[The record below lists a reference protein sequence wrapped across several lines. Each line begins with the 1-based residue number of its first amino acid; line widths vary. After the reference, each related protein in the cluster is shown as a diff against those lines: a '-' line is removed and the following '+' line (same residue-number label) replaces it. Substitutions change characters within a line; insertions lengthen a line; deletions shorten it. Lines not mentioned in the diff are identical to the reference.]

1 MALAW
6 WDAAQESPKPCL
18 FSLAW
23 ALELGSA
30 PSVAL
35 THSELEETEPL
46 ESEVEVQEA
55 QLALVPLEVG
65 RGLEAQQEE
74 QRQ

>member
-35 THSELEETEPL
+35 THFGMEESVPL
-46 ESEVEVQEA
+46 EIQLEAQEA